1 MGLANNQGRN
11 RNCARE
17 YVMNVTWGL
26 LQPPAIWT
34 RPPQGQKKGHKDLK
48 LAFVMGRVQ
57 QAAGSHDCFVT
68 TSQ

>member
-11 RNCARE
+11 GYCARE

-34 RPPQGQKKGHKDLK
+34 RPPQGQIKGHEDLK
-48 LAFVMGRVQ
+48 LALLWEGRGRQQEAMIVM
-57 QAAGSHDCFVT
+57 
-68 TSQ
+68 